1 MQHEPESLSQDAPR
15 LLFVV
20 GLWRSGTSLAHALLN
35 RHPQI
40 ALLYEAEPLELWPRS
55 GGLFPMRDWPRRLEF
70 YNQTFTRHKLDPRRL
85 ASTPPGPD
93 GVRMLYREY
102 ASGRNATV
110 MGEKAP
116 SYYARLPALGKLFP
130 DAQFVIIW
138 RDPLECCRS
147 AKRAARQ
154 NRFFAQRGMAQRMLL
169 GAETLARGV
178 EELLREKRSVCEV
191 VYDDLVKDTEGEL
204 RRVCDFLK
212 IPFAPAMLDLK
223 SADTSSVPSG
233 EHHVGVRSG
242 VIGKAAE
249 ATEVLPAAFVAKGR
263 RYAKLWRARFSKLA
277 FARALAAPAEV
288 APGLA
293 ERLADTGVRVFWRGT
308 GAFKHFLFRRIP
320 LSWWARLRSTT
331 PRAQTGQKTARD

>member
-1 MQHEPESLSQDAPR
+1 M
-15 LLFVV
+15 
-20 GLWRSGTSLAHALLN
+20 WRSGTSLAHALLN

-55 GGLFPMRDWPRRLEF
+55 AGFFSAHNWPRRLEF
-70 YNQTFTRHKLDPRRL
+70 YNQTFTRHSLDARSFT
-85 ASTPPGPD
+85 ATAPGPD
-93 GVRMLYREY
+93 GARALYREY
-102 ASGRNATV
+102 ARARNAAV

-116 SYYARLPALGKLFP
+116 SYYARLPVLGKLFP

-147 AKRAARQ
+147 ATRAARQ
-154 NRFFAQRGMAQRMLL
+154 NRFFAQRGMSQRILL

-178 EELLREKRSVCEV
+178 EELLREKRSVREV
-191 VYDDLVKDTEGEL
+191 VYDELVKNPEAEL

-223 SADTSSVPSG
+223 AADTSSVPSG

-249 ATEVLPAAFVAKGR
+249 AGEILPAAFVAKGR
-263 RYAKLWRARFSKLA
+263 RYAKLWREKYSDLA
-277 FARALAAPAEV
+277 FARALAAPAEA

-293 ERLADTGVRVFWRGT
+293 ERLADNSVRVFWRGK

-320 LSWWARLRSTT
+320 LSWWARLRERP
-331 PRAQTGQKTARD
+331 PR